1 MNELPQGY
9 EVRAATQE
17 DLPQV
22 VRLFDSLD
30 ASFGL
35 DPATDIELL
44 RGLFEVSTFDA
55 ARDSFLITSPRGELA
70 GYGDVDEQPQ
80 EQSVATFGRVHP
92 GHHGKG
98 IGRFLLRAME
108 ARALE
113 MSPRRPL
120 TVRTSCLADD
130 AKATALVHAHGYRR
144 VRIFW
149 HMARSLEDLRPLRLP
164 EGVTIRSFREGDAP
178 VFHSIEERAFR
189 GQWGMAEQSFEEWAK
204 LEMNSHRFQ
213 PEMWLLAQARGQ
225 NAGVLAGRGWTTEAW
240 VDMLAVLEDF
250 RGRGIGGALLERA
263 FQMFRARGYGQVALN
278 VDSDNPTGATS
289 FYEAHGMHVRRRWD
303 VFHRQIAAG

>member
-1 MNELPQGY
+1 MDELPQGY
-9 EVRAATQE
+9 EMRAATQE
-17 DLPQV
+17 DLPEV
-22 VRLFDSLD
+22 VRLFDAFD

-35 DPATDIELL
+35 APATDIQLL
-44 RGLFEVSTFDA
+44 RGLFEVPTFDPT
-55 ARDSFLITSPRGELA
+55 RDSFLITSPRGELA

-80 EQSVATFGRVHP
+80 EESVATFGRVHP

-98 IGRFLLRAME
+98 IGRFLLQAME

-113 MSPRRPL
+113 MSPQRPL

-130 AKATALVHAHGYRR
+130 ARATALVHSQGYRQ

-149 HMARSLEDLRPLRLP
+149 HMERSLEDLAPSTP
-164 EGVTIRSFREGDAP
+164 PVGVTIRSFRDGDAP
-178 VFHSIEERAFR
+178 IFHSIEERAFH
-189 GQWGMAEQSFEEWAK
+189 GQWGMSPLPFEEWAERE
-204 LEMNSHRFQ
+204 LEGKRFQ
-213 PEMWLLAQARGQ
+213 PELWLLAQAEGE
-225 NAGVLAGRGWTTEAW
+225 NAGILAGRGWETEAW
-240 VDMLAVLEDF
+240 VDMLGVLEQF
-250 RGRGIGGALLERA
+250 RGRGIGGALLRRA
-263 FQMFRARGYGQVALN
+263 FELFGAAGYGRVALN